1 VIPRAQIIEWSL
13 TTPWPSE
20 DQVEQDLILSRLIVD
35 IANHERLS
43 AELVFR
49 GGTCLHK
56 LHISTP
62 RRYSEDLDYVRR
74 SATAI
79 GPVFDD
85 LRMIAEELNL
95 AVNTDVAQ
103 VPKLFM
109 RGTFESGTPF
119 RIKIEMNTH
128 ERSPARPHQSRQ
140 FEVDSTW
147 YKGRAAVLTFDS
159 HELVATKIRALYQR
173 SKGRDLFDLW
183 LALNEL
189 GLDGSEIAACFE
201 PYRPEGYSRKLAEAN
216 LNEKL
221 QDHGF
226 RNDLAPLVAAWPEK
240 YDLDNAADQ
249 IVDEVLAHI

>member
-1 VIPRAQIIEWSL
+1 MIPRSQIIEWSR
-13 TTPWPSE
+13 TAPWPSDE
-20 DQVEQDLILSRLIVD
+20 QVEQDLVLSRLIVD
-35 IANHERLS
+35 IANHERLGE
-43 AELVFR
+43 ELVFR

-56 LHISTP
+56 LHIGTP

-74 SATAI
+74 SPTGI

-85 LRMIAEELNL
+85 LRTVAAELDL
-95 AVNTDVAQ
+95 VVNTDIAE

-128 ERSPARPHQSRQ
+128 ERSPARPHQKRQ
-140 FEVDSTW
+140 YEIDSTW
-147 YKGRAAVLTFDS
+147 FTGRAAVLTFDS

-201 PYRPEGYSRKLAEAN
+201 PYRPEGYSRSLAQNN
-216 LNEKL
+216 LNAKL
-221 QDHGF
+221 QDQGF
-226 RNDLAPLVAAWPEK
+226 RNDLAPLVSTWPEG

-249 IVDEVLAHI
+249 VVSEVLAHV

>member
-1 VIPRAQIIEWSL
+1 MIPRAQIIEWSR

-20 DQVEQDLILSRLIVD
+20 DQVEQDLVLSRLIVD
-35 IANHERLS
+35 IANHERLGE
-43 AELVFR
+43 ELNFR

-62 RRYSEDLDYVRR
+62 RRYSEDLDCVRR
-74 SATAI
+74 SPTAI

-85 LRMIAEELNL
+85 LRTIAAELDL
-95 AVNTDVAQ
+95 RVNTDIAEI
-103 VPKLFM
+103 PKLFM

-128 ERSPARPHQSRQ
+128 ERLPARPHQGRE

-147 YKGRAAVLTFDS
+147 YSGRAAVLTFDS

-189 GLDGSEIAACFE
+189 GLDGREIAACLE
-201 PYRPEGYSRKLAEAN
+201 PYRPDGYSRSLAENN
-216 LNEKL
+216 LSAKL
-221 QDHGF
+221 QDQGF
-226 RNDLAPLVAAWPEK
+226 RSDLAPLVATWPEG
-240 YDLDNAADQ
+240 
-249 IVDEVLAHI
+249 